1 MLFVL
6 PKTLFSTSLC
16 LANSYSFFAP
26 CLNVLFSRKPS
37 LAPRLGSMPPLSF
50 HILCD
55 TQAFGMIC
63 LSIRDRTGSVVSIP
77 GTECSIWY
85 RVILSG
91 Y

>member
-16 LANSYSFFAP
+16 LANSYSFFAL

-37 LAPRLGSMPPLSF
+37 LTPRLGSMPPLSF

-63 LSIRDRTGSVVSIP
+63 LVYLRQNWVCCVRT
-77 GTECSIWY
+77 WH
-85 RVILSG
+85 
-91 Y
+91 